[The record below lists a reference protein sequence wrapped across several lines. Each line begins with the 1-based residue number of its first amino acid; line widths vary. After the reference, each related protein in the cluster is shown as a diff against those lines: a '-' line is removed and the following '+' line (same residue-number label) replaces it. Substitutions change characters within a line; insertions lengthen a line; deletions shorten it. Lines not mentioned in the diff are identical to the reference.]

1 MEQVTL
7 NKNSWHFKYYSLIVS
22 DTPPRSLCPYFWTMI
37 LLMAMSPIMLL
48 GFSCI
53 KISKLFNKIK
63 PKATKKVETEEQRFA
78 RWDREDKKERKR
90 IAFWNKAGD
99 KFVLILKYVFLPIVL
114 CLIVYHMYIAGEK
127 NGWLNLLIY
136 FGVGILVALF
146 FVGVILFF
154 ETYGSKIGGA
164 IGKVLSFIN
173 PFNWKVTKICGEM
186 VKAQYT
192 KMCPIITWVG
202 EDKKI
207 KRD

>member
-7 NKNSWHFKYYSLIVS
+7 NKNSWHFKYYSSIVS
-22 DTPPRSLCPYFWTMI
+22 DTPPKSLCPYFWTMI
-37 LLMAMSPIMLL
+37 LLMVISPIMLL
-48 GFSCI
+48 GFITI

-63 PKATKKVETEEQRFA
+63 PIATKKVETEEQRFA
-78 RWDREDKKERKR
+78 RWEREDKKDRKR
-90 IAFWNKAGD
+90 AIFWNKAGD
-99 KFVLILKYVFLPIVL
+99 YFVLILKYVFLPIIL
-114 CLIVYHMYIAGEK
+114 CLIVYYMYITGEK
-127 NGWLNLLIY
+127 NGWLNLLMY
-136 FGVGILVALF
+136 FGIAILIALF

-154 ETYGSKIGGA
+154 ETYGNKIGGV

-186 VKAQYT
+186 IKAQYT
-192 KMCPIITWVG
+192 KMCPLITWVG